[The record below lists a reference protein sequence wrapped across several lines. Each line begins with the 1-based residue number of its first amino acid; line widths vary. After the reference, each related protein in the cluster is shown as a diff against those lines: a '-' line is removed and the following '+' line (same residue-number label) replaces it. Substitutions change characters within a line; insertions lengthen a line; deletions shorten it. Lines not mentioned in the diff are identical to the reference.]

1 MTKWDTPTDL
11 SNIVERYGV
20 PDPSVVGKLPR
31 VTCRDC
37 SEASTKVCSKHAK
50 VRCDQKSRPR
60 STDGWCGNWMTEQH
74 MHIDYV
80 GHAEITRILT
90 EIDPSWYWL
99 PFGNAPDGSPAIVY
113 SGKEAT
119 MWGTLYL
126 LGQGRI
132 GVGTCEKGKH
142 DEAKELIGDFLRNAA
157 MRFGIGLRLWSKNE
171 WEATVDETPGSTSP
185 PQDRIA
191 TDREAVYVAPEM
203 EAARVRQ
210 QVVSDEEKAA
220 AAALVDPETHPDNA
234 LVAKYG
240 SKTKALTA
248 ARAAAAKAG
257 GTAPTSFDK
266 VMEDAVLVAFL
277 LVVD

>member
-37 SEASTKVCSKHAK
+37 SDASSKVCTKHAK
-50 VRCDQKSRPR
+50 ARCDQKSQPR
-60 STDGWCGNWMTEQH
+60 RTDGWCGNWMSEQH

-90 EIDPSWYWL
+90 EIDPTWHWTPL
-99 PFGNAPDGSPAIVY
+99 GSDDNGTPVITY
-113 SGKEAT
+113 SGKEAVL
-119 MWGTLYL
+119 WGSLFVF
-126 LGQGRI
+126 GHGRI

-171 WEATVDETPGSTSP
+171 WESTVDETPASTSP

-191 TDREAVYVAPEM
+191 TTRTQAAAVVD
-203 EAARVRQ
+203 AAAKH
-210 QVVSDEEKAA
+210 VVSDEEKAA
-220 AAALVDPETHPDNA
+220 AAALVDPEAHPDIA
-234 LVAKYG
+234 LIAKYG
-240 SKTKALTA
+240 SKARVQIA
-248 ARAAAAKAG
+248 ARAAAREAG
-257 GTAPTSFDK
+257 GAEPTSFDK
-266 VMEDAVLVAFL
+266 ILEDAALVKFL
-277 LVVD
+277 LGRID

>member
-20 PDPSVVGKLPR
+20 PDPSIVGKLPR

-50 VRCDQKSRPR
+50 VRCDQNSRPH

-90 EIDPSWYWL
+90 EIDPIWYWEPL
-99 PFGNAPDGSPAIVY
+99 GVEPSGAPAIVY
-113 SGKEAT
+113 SGKEAS
-119 MWGTLYL
+119 MWGRLVL
-126 LGQGRI
+126 LGASRI

-171 WEATVDETPGSTSP
+171 WEATVDETPAATSP
-185 PQDRIA
+185 PQDQIA
-191 TDREAVYVAPEM
+191 TSRDAVYIAPEM
-203 EAARVRQ
+203 EAARLR

-240 SKTKALTA
+240 SKTKVLTA
-248 ARAAAAKAG
+248 ARKLANEAG
-257 GTAPTSFDK
+257 GTAPTSFEKAMD
-266 VMEDAVLVAFL
+266 DPALVAML
-277 LVVD
+277 LEVD